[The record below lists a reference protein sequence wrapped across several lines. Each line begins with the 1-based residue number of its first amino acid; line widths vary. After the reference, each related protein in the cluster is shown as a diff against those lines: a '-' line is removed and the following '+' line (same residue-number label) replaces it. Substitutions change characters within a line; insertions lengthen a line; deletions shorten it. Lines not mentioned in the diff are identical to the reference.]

1 MTIKDIIALTVKG
14 INLDQMKT
22 IKASEDASGL
32 IELIKSGMNYDQAI
46 EAIKLA
52 DSEQD
57 NEQPAS
63 PAVPEPAK
71 EDEQDDWKEK
81 YNDLLQKTQLEKQR
95 ENNKNGDEEA
105 EAQKHLEDAVRS
117 FM

>member
-1 MTIKDIIALTVKG
+1 MTIKDIIALTMKG
-14 INLDQMKT
+14 INLEQMQN

-32 IELIKSGMNYDQAI
+32 IELIKNGMDYDQAI

-63 PAVPEPAK
+63 PAVAEPEK
-71 EDEQDDWKEK
+71 QELQDDWKNK